1 MPKSTEKAI
10 QKIEKENQIL
20 RQKVSTLTK
29 KIEKKNETIE
39 QKDEWIKSLK
49 QALYGKKSEK
59 TSKQNI
65 VTVEFNQLTIF
76 EVMDGYRADEIE
88 NISPEEKSKEDI
100 PIKEDSKEDNKK
112 SPGRRKVAIDLPER
126 EIILKVSEEY
136 QKDENGESLVLIGYE
151 CSERLHRVP
160 EKFERLVIKR
170 EVWGYQD
177 SRDRVIVAAPL
188 LAIIP
193 KGKLT
198 DELIHHIVFDKFF
211 NGMPL
216 YRQLKSLNALGADLS
231 KSTMSDAVKWWSK
244 LYNPVVGAIKQQVLN
259 SKYVHAD
266 ESPLKYKSTDKKKYK
281 KGYVF
286 VYQDTE
292 QVYFYFGESR
302 AQKMISNVL
311 GSVSDSG
318 KYLGYLMCDG
328 YAGYNVHSGKR
339 LACWAHVRRQF
350 FKLASGNANAKHILK
365 LINNLYKIERS
376 ISKEKIEKNWSEK
389 EYFENLYSARNI
401 KAKKVIKQLEEALFL
416 YTSKCSPGSSFGKA
430 ISYTKNRWKELQ
442 VYFEDGCLP
451 IDNNAAERSIRS
463 MVVGR
468 KNFLFVGSEA
478 AGEWAAECY
487 SIMESCRLQG
497 LDPRDY
503 MRAVTPILLENRD
516 NPDFDYAEL
525 TPKSVCETVR
535 NIRKMQK
542 NL

>member
-1 MPKSTEKAI
+1 MLKNIENPI
-10 QKIEKENQIL
+10 QISEKEYNKFIGL
-20 RQKVSTLTK
+20 EQKVSKLK
-29 KIEKKNETIE
+29 KKIE
-39 QKDEWIKSLK
+39 QKDEWIKILL
-49 QALYGKKSEK
+49 QELYGKKSEK
-59 TSKQNI
+59 TPKQDI
-65 VTVEFNQLTIF
+65 VTVEYNQLTIL
-76 EVMDGYRADEIE
+76 EAMDGYRTDEIE

-100 PIKEDSKEDNKK
+100 PIKENSKEDNKK
-112 SPGRRKVAIDLPER
+112 SPGRRKVAINLPEC
-126 EIILKVSEEY
+126 ELILKVPKEY
-136 QKDENGESLVLIGYE
+136 QKDKNGESLVLIGYE

-160 EKFERLVIKR
+160 EKLERLIVKR
-170 EVWGYQD
+170 EVWGYKD

-188 LAIIP
+188 SAIIP

-198 DELIHHIVFDKFF
+198 DELIHHIVFEKFF

-231 KSTMSDAVKWWSK
+231 KSTMSDAVKRWAK
-244 LYNPVVGAIKQQVLN
+244 LYNPVVGAIKKQVLS

-266 ESPLKYKSTDKKKYK
+266 ESPLKYKSTEKKKYK
-281 KGYVF
+281 NGYVF

-292 QVYFYFGESR
+292 QAYFYFGESR
-302 AQKMISNVL
+302 AQKMISNIL

-350 FKLASGNANAKHILK
+350 FKLASGDSNAKHILK
-365 LINNLYKIERS
+365 LINKLYKIERS
-376 ISKEKIEKNWSEK
+376 ISKEKNEKNWSEK
-389 EYFENLYSARNI
+389 EYFEKLFNVRNI
-401 KAKKVIKQLEEALFL
+401 EAKKIIKQLEEALFL
-416 YTSKCSPGSSFGKA
+416 YANKCSPSSSMGKA

-442 VYFEDGCLP
+442 VYLEDGCLP

-478 AGEWAAECY
+478 AGEWATDCY

-503 MRAVTPILLENRD
+503 MRAITPILLENRD
-516 NPDFDYAEL
+516 NQDFDYTKL